1 MLQSEVWA
9 TNMIRQKNK
18 QKGVHSPE
26 FWHKSLRMRF
36 TLIFMFIM
44 ISVVGICIFMNRHFL
59 EDFYL
64 REKQDTVMELITE
77 IDETLEA
84 NHFSGSREELTDS
97 LSNEMIRILKQ
108 CWTQYNISVVI
119 LGTDGNVLFRSSS
132 EMIDLH
138 KRLSQYII
146 DGNMDVKKLY
156 DNKRYQIVM
165 MRESQ
170 SANRYMDAFGF
181 LKNGCIFL
189 MSTPV
194 ESIRESAAI
203 SNRFYMYTGL
213 VVAFLSGL
221 YIFFLMRR
229 MMRPVLELSDIA
241 SRMAKQ
247 DFGVRYEGDSGDEIG
262 ILGNSM
268 NYMAAELEK
277 TITELKSANEQL
289 QKDIN
294 EKIQIDDMRKEFLS
308 NVSHELKTP
317 IAIIQGYAEGLKE
330 CVNDDPED
338 REFYCDVIM
347 DESQKMNQMV
357 QKLMKLNQLEFGN
370 QMLEITSFDLGEMI
384 RGMMDATGVLFE
396 QKDGI
401 VEYRQFC
408 ESMQVTGD
416 EFMIEEVLKNYLS
429 NAANHLLQGGKVLVT
444 AEDSTDNRI
453 RVSVYN
459 QGEHIPEEMLDKVWI
474 KFFKVDKAR
483 TREYGGSGIGLSIVK
498 AIMEQHGCPYG
509 VENKEDGV
517 MFWFEM
523 NREKQSNCDWT
534 A

>member
-18 QKGVHSPE
+18 QKGFHSPA

-36 TLIFMFIM
+36 TLIFMSIM
-44 ISVVGICIFMNRHFL
+44 ISVVGICIFMNRYFL

-77 IDETLEA
+77 IDEKLAA

-156 DNKRYQIVM
+156 DNKLYQIVM

-241 SRMAKQ
+241 SRMARQ

-268 NYMAAELEK
+268 NYM
-277 TITELKSANEQL
+277 
-289 QKDIN
+289 
-294 EKIQIDDMRKEFLS
+294 
-308 NVSHELKTP
+308 
-317 IAIIQGYAEGLKE
+317 
-330 CVNDDPED
+330 C
-338 REFYCDVIM
+338 
-347 DESQKMNQMV
+347 
-357 QKLMKLNQLEFGN
+357 
-370 QMLEITSFDLGEMI
+370 
-384 RGMMDATGVLFE
+384 
-396 QKDGI
+396 
-401 VEYRQFC
+401 
-408 ESMQVTGD
+408 
-416 EFMIEEVLKNYLS
+416 
-429 NAANHLLQGGKVLVT
+429 
-444 AEDSTDNRI
+444 
-453 RVSVYN
+453 
-459 QGEHIPEEMLDKVWI
+459 
-474 KFFKVDKAR
+474 
-483 TREYGGSGIGLSIVK
+483 
-498 AIMEQHGCPYG
+498 
-509 VENKEDGV
+509 
-517 MFWFEM
+517 
-523 NREKQSNCDWT
+523 
-534 A
+534 